1 MTSLKEAIHF
11 SLKGANSDNGEQFTL
26 GTIAFNSDS
35 LDKQES
41 YEVEIEI
48 PELEDKNNTVARLK
62 VIVKFYW
69 SDYFNYSEQKKASD
83 ELLEN
88 IQKALNKSVKYL
100 QMLSEPLSIQT
111 TMNPI
116 QKDPLLEV
124 KGSEQHENQK
134 TTNLVYNSNNMYNE
148 QNVIQNDN
156 EVIDSAPASP
166 ALAQLENLI
175 KSSFNRP
182 HVKWPII
189 IKLSAVA
196 ISVLSILNMFYRGDF
211 PSFLGGL
218 SILWIMFS
226 YLNPKKSPE
235 KKKQLYQNI
244 LYIGIGLLVYD
255 MIWFLI
261 EITNL
266 FSGIDQ
272 YTGGSQNG
280 LFRFTLLITFISIL
294 TKTVLVLSLLIQ
306 RSKLERSSSLSQ

>member
-1 MTSLKEAIHF
+1 MTSLKEAIQF

-26 GTIAFNSDS
+26 GSIDFNLDS

-48 PELEDKNNTVARLK
+48 PELEDKNNTVAKLK

-69 SDYFNYSEQKKASD
+69 NDYFNYSEQKKASD

-88 IQKALNKSVKYL
+88 IQKALNKSIKYL

-111 TMNPI
+111 MNTI

-124 KGSEQHENQK
+124 RDHENQK
-134 TTNLVYNSNNMYNE
+134 TNLMYNSNNLYKE
-148 QNVIQNDN
+148 QNDIQNDN
-156 EVIDSAPASP
+156 EVIDSSPASP

-175 KSSFNRP
+175 KSSFNQP

-196 ISVLSILNMFYRGDF
+196 ISVLSIFNMFYRGDL

-226 YLNPKKSPE
+226 YLSPKKSPE
-235 KKKQLYQNI
+235 EKKQLYQYI

-255 MIWFLI
+255 LIWFFM

>member
-1 MTSLKEAIHF
+1 M
-11 SLKGANSDNGEQFTL
+11 KGANSDNGEQYTL
-26 GTIAFNSDS
+26 GSIDFNLDS

-48 PELEDKNNTVARLK
+48 PELEDKNNTVAKLK

-69 SDYFNYSEQKKASD
+69 NDYFNYSEQKKASD

-88 IQKALNKSVKYL
+88 IQKALNKSIKYL

-111 TMNPI
+111 MNTI
-116 QKDPLLEV
+116 QRDPLLEV
-124 KGSEQHENQK
+124 KGNKGHENQK
-134 TTNLVYNSNNMYNE
+134 TTNLIYNSNNIYNE
-148 QNVIQNDN
+148 QKDIQKEIDN
-156 EVIDSAPASP
+156 EVLDSAPASP

-175 KSSFNRP
+175 KSSFNQP

-226 YLNPKKSPE
+226 YLNPKKSPQE
-235 KKKQLYQNI
+235 KKQLYQYI
-244 LYIGIGLLVYD
+244 LYIGVGLLVYD
-255 MIWFLI
+255 LIWFFI

-266 FSGIDQ
+266 FSGVDQ

-306 RSKLERSSSLSQ
+306 RSKLERSFPLSQ